1 MHLSC
6 VFWLRVSYKA
16 GTMVPSGA
24 SVISRFSWERIHFQA
39 QLHGCWPVQLCTNCG
54 TEVLRSSLA
63 TSRRSPSILSHM
75 GLSKEQLTTW
85 QPVSLRARETREQER
100 KVEARGFAV
109 QSQSDIPSQCTLK
122 GRGYTG
128 AGTPAGGSHGQQLHS

>member
-1 MHLSC
+1 MFIATQFLRVRKPDASQLC
-6 VFWLRVSYKA
+6 VQLKVSYKA

-39 QLHGCWPVQLCTNCG
+39 QPHGCGPVQLCTNCG

-75 GLSKEQLTTW
+75 GLPIEQLTTW

-100 KVEARGFAV
+100 E
-109 QSQSDIPSQCTLK
+109 K
-122 GRGYTG
+122 GRSQRLCC
-128 AGTPAGGSHGQQLHS
+128 AVSE